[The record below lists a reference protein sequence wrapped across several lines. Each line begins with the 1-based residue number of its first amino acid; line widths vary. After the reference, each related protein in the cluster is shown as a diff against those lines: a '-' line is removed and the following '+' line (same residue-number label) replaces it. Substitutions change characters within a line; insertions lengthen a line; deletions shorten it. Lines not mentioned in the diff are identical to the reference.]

1 MPKTKVA
8 TTADTSASKALKV
21 KASGQS
27 ILVAQVGNKHCA
39 VANKCPHLGLPMS
52 GGKVENG
59 IITCPFHGAKFDMS
73 TGKNVEW
80 VKSVAGIPVSGFAKK
95 MLAMG
100 KEPIGIENFAVT
112 QDGEDLFI
120 DVA

>member
-1 MPKTKVA
+1 
-8 TTADTSASKALKV
+8 
-21 KASGQS
+21 
-27 ILVAQVGNKHCA
+27 
-39 VANKCPHLGLPMS
+39 MS

-80 VKSVAGIPVSGFAKK
+80 VKSVAGIPVSGLAKK
-95 MLAMG
+95 ILAMG
-100 KEPIGIENFAVT
+100 KEPINIANFAVT
-112 QDGEDLFI
+112 QEGEDLFI

>member
-1 MPKTKVA
+1 MTKTKVA

-39 VANKCPHLGLPMS
+39 IANKCSHLGLPMS

-80 VKSVAGIPVSGFAKK
+80 VKSVAGITVSGFAKK

-100 KEPIGIENFAVT
+100 KEPIDIINFAVT
-112 QDGEDLFI
+112 QEGEDLFI

>member
-8 TTADTSASKALKV
+8 TTADTSANKALKV

-100 KEPIGIENFAVT
+100 KEPIDIASFAVT
-112 QDGEDLFI
+112 QDGADLFI